1 MSGSRRSRSRRSGR
15 VLSESHEGVGE
26 QHGSPAGGLGGPPQQ
41 RREPHRVP
49 GLEGLLVPPAYAC
62 MASDVPLPEA

>member
-41 RREPHRVP
+41 REPHRVP
-49 GLEGLLVPPAYAC
+49 GLEGLLVPPAWHRLA
-62 MASDVPLPEA
+62 DVLPLPEA